1 MNPIGKNLHLDI
13 STSRPVLDVFPT
25 SHPAVRLPLNLEE
38 IIIIIMF
45 NHVCINNVKWKDTF
59 SSYMRMSP
67 PWGLCFIFL
76 VEPTFAKVLQNTFS
90 WLLFVFAQSK
100 PQGWWQ
106 QMIFSE
112 LYLWL
117 RFPVEFPVFNF
128 DITSPRSVGRL
139 LVEKLSFLQLC
150 CISWIYRHNVSIL
163 NMISVNVKVHLLKG
177 SDFWL
182 CSPIQLPLLDLRT
195 IKDQR

>member
-13 STSRPVLDVFPT
+13 STSRPVLNVFPT

-76 VEPTFAKVLQNTFS
+76 VEPTFAKY
-90 WLLFVFAQSK
+90 
-100 PQGWWQ
+100 
-106 QMIFSE
+106 IFLNYC
-112 LYLWL
+112 LYLLKPNRKAGDNRWFSL
-117 RFPVEFPVFNF
+117 NFTFDSAFQSSFRFS
-128 DITSPRSVGRL
+128 ILTSPPPARWVAC
-139 LVEKLSFLQLC
+139 LSRNYHSCNCVAF
-150 CISWIYRHNVSIL
+150 HVSIL
-163 NMISVNVKVHLLKG
+163 NMIGVNVKVHLLKG